1 MLDTEPPPSPY
12 IATRFRRTPLPGFAL
27 SALAV
32 GFMSGAFV
40 GMAATLAHVTPP
52 TVAERCGASADYI
65 GCVIEFV
72 GRT

>member
-12 IATRFRRTPLPGFAL
+12 ITTRFRRDPLPGFAL
-27 SALAV
+27 SVLTV
-32 GFMSGAFV
+32 GFMAGALF

-52 TVAERCGASADYI
+52 TVAEQCGASADFI

>member
-1 MLDTEPPPSPY
+1 MATEPPPSPY
-12 IATRFRRTPLPGFAL
+12 IATRFRRYPLPGFAL
-27 SALAV
+27 SVLAV
-32 GFMSGAFV
+32 GFMAGALV

-52 TVAERCGASADYI
+52 TVAERCGASADFI